1 MEEALVIKRAS
12 SQHELLILKVD
23 TYMLKLTCNIPKV
36 CSKYSKIIF
45 ISEVQDKEIVIVN
58 IKTPEPGECY
68 VDMLVLSSTEF
79 S

>member
-1 MEEALVIKRAS
+1 MVKWAS

-36 CSKYSKIIF
+36 VPNILKLFSFPKS
-45 ISEVQDKEIVIVN
+45 QDKEIVIVN